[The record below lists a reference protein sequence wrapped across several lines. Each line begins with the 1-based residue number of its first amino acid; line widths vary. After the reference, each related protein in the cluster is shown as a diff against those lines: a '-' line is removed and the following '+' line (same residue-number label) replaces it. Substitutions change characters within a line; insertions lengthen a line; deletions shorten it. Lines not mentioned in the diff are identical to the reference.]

1 MMGGMERSR
10 RLIDLAGAFNFRDLG
25 GYPTANGGV
34 TRWGRLFRSDTLHEL
49 TAADVEVLRSL
60 GLATIIDLRTSR
72 ELERTGRGP
81 MASEPVAFRHLSVIR
96 DAEGEATAAPAL
108 PGEELSTRYL
118 WYLESGREP
127 LVEALSLVSDPGHLP
142 LVFHCA
148 AGKDRTGV
156 LAALVLDLLGV
167 EPEVIVADYV
177 ITAGRMDLILTRYR
191 SDPDVAARMADVPAY
206 RFAVEADTMERFL
219 AGLHEQY
226 GGARAW
232 ATASGV
238 DPARLDRMA
247 DLLLDGED

>member
-1 MMGGMERSR
+1 MECRR

-25 GYPTANGGV
+25 GYPAAGGRV

-49 TAADVEVLRSL
+49 TAEDVVVLRSM
-60 GLATIIDLRTSR
+60 GLATIIDLRTER
-72 ELERTGRGP
+72 ELARSGRGP

-96 DAEGEATAAPAL
+96 EDGGETTAAPAQ

-118 WYLESGREP
+118 WYLESGRAP
-127 LVEALSLVSDPGHLP
+127 LMEALCLVADPDHLP

-156 LAALVLDLLGV
+156 LAALVLDILGV

-177 ITAGRMDLILTRYR
+177 ITAGRMELILSRYR
-191 SDPDVAARMADVPAY
+191 SDPDVAARMADVPAV
-206 RFAVEADTMERFL
+206 RFAVEAETMERFL
-219 AGLHEQY
+219 RGLHDRY

-232 ATASGV
+232 ALGAGV
-238 DPARLDRMA
+238 DADAVERMA
-247 DLLLDGED
+247 DLLLEPAR